1 MKKPEYNHIE
11 VVYNKKFVIIKES
24 FPHHSN
30 QIIPF
35 RFRYHVSH
43 IERCLRQCFNCL
55 LHSLLN
61 KNMTTCQ
68 SKLRNKHK
76 QFKCLPPIEYSYNF
90 RYFSI
95 NFYFLLIPQLPLS
108 LQKPNYRFLKFE
120 KYIFLGMNF
129 IEQRIFQLIK
139 RLFKCFVK
147 HPKKYVS

>member
-1 MKKPEYNHIE
+1 
-11 VVYNKKFVIIKES
+11 
-24 FPHHSN
+24 
-30 QIIPF
+30 
-35 RFRYHVSH
+35 
-43 IERCLRQCFNCL
+43 
-55 LHSLLN
+55 
-61 KNMTTCQ
+61 MTTCQ

-139 RLFKCFVK
+139 RFYIFKCFVK
-147 HPKKYVS
+147 HPKKYVSWFVRAFHICNSLINQTAPLLLIKTVTNCRTFYVLKLFPMMWH